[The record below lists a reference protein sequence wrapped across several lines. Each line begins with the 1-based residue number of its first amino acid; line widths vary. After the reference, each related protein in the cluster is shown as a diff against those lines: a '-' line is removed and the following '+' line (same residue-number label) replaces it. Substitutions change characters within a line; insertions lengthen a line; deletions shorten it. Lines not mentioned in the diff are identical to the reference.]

1 MFVFVQ
7 EGSSQDHSPNYRNVQ
22 SAHQV
27 QFITFSRDTSPV
39 SLLAHGNNDVTA
51 TSKAGRTVP
60 ADTGLTVCTF

>member
-7 EGSSQDHSPNYRNVQ
+7 KCSNQDHSPNYCNVQ

-39 SLLAHGNNDVTA
+39 SLLAHGNNGVAA
-51 TSKAGRTVP
+51 TSKAGRTVS